1 MLQGDAWY
9 NLTGEILTLFPL
21 YGDGDIWLEIYNLD
35 VYAKAAVI
43 INTEGYVEITQMV
56 LSANFTSIKTH
67 LDNLLGGGNFGES
80 VNNLL
85 NLLGD
90 YIWDLVR
97 NNHFPITRIS
107 LEPIVLKGEKCP
119 VSSS

>member
-9 NLTGEILTLFPL
+9 NLTGEILTIFPL
-21 YGDGDIWLEIYNLD
+21 YGDGDIWLEIYDLD

-43 INTEGYVEITQMV
+43 INAEGYVEITQMV

-97 NNHFPITRIS
+97 NLQLGCIIKTFFPR
-107 LEPIVLKGEKCP
+107 
-119 VSSS
+119 